1 MQRRNPK
8 FVDHF
13 SPAEMGY
20 SNYAYQHRGTLLSGR
35 GRSSEEC
42 PGCDASS
49 AAHIAEEV
57 EQSAEERRFRR
68 LATIASTLASTI
80 SSRRRN
86 AMVSN
91 TTTPA
96 EGVRS
101 EEIILMQQ
109 LLKEI
114 AKDLPEDC
122 EREWQQ
128 AFEICR
134 KELNKTNPNR
144 GITGGHKTLQGCA
157 KGLVSDRCG
166 GNAVPIVRQ

>member
-1 MQRRNPK
+1 
-8 FVDHF
+8 
-13 SPAEMGY
+13 
-20 SNYAYQHRGTLLSGR
+20 
-35 GRSSEEC
+35 
-42 PGCDASS
+42 
-49 AAHIAEEV
+49 
-57 EQSAEERRFRR
+57 
-68 LATIASTLASTI
+68 
-80 SSRRRN
+80 
-86 AMVSN
+86 MVSN
-91 TTTPA
+91 ATTPA
-96 EGVRS
+96 EGVRP

-122 EREWQQ
+122 EREWQE

-134 KELNKTNPNR
+134 KELNKANPSR